1 MLQLREQPSASLCRM
16 SACWN
21 TALFLIIQCAV
32 LVSAGGTSAAQ
43 TTAAAAG
50 PSPLSFPPAQNWYVL
65 HELVRWHMAL
75 IRRSRDGP
83 DGPWSSFLLRVGTP
97 AQDVRV
103 LISSASQATWVV
115 IPEGCGKRDPT
126 SCSDDRGALF
136 NYNQSSTWAQNGLY
150 EIWNEQNLGLSGNG
164 LWGNDTLGLAVQGS
178 GGPTLQNQVVAGI
191 VTDNFY
197 LGMFGVNPKP
207 TNYTTFTSDPQDS
220 YMTTLKKQKL
230 IPSIS
235 FGYTAGAAYR
245 LKKVLGSLTL
255 GGYDSSRFIP
265 NPLSVSFATDND
277 RDTIIGIQSIKS
289 TNQNG
294 TTNSLLTQGILVY
307 VDTTIPY
314 IWLPLE
320 ACKAFEKAFGLT
332 WDKSSELYLVDDA
345 LHTDLLAQNATVDFT
360 LGNGISGGQT
370 VDITLPYASFDL
382 IAKYPLVNN
391 TSNYFPLKR
400 ASNETQYTLGRT
412 FLQEA

>member
-1 MLQLREQPSASLCRM
+1 
-16 SACWN
+16 
-21 TALFLIIQCAV
+21 
-32 LVSAGGTSAAQ
+32 
-43 TTAAAAG
+43 
-50 PSPLSFPPAQNWYVL
+50 
-65 HELVRWHMAL
+65 MAL
-75 IRRSRDGP
+75 TRSCRDGP

-103 LISSASQATWVV
+103 LVSSASQAIWVV
-115 IPEGCGKRDPT
+115 TPQGCGKRDPT
-126 SCSDDRGALF
+126 SCSDDRGGLF
-136 NYNQSSTWAQNGLY
+136 NSNKSSTWAQNGMY
-150 EIWNEQNLGLSGNG
+150 EIWNEQNLGMSEKG
-164 LWGNDTLGLAVQGS
+164 LWGNETVGLAVQGS

-207 TNYTTFTSDPQDS
+207 TNHTTFASGPQDS
-220 YMTTLKKQKL
+220 YMTGLKKQNL
-230 IPSIS
+230 IPSTS
-235 FGYTAGAAYR
+235 FGYTAGAPYR

-277 RDTIIGIQSIKS
+277 RDTVIGIQSIKA

-294 TTNSLLTQGILVY
+294 TTSSLLTQGILAY

-320 ACKAFEKAFGLT
+320 ACIAFEKAFGLT
-332 WDKSSELYLVDDA
+332 WDKNSELYLVDDA
-345 LHTDLLAQNATVDFT
+345 LHTNLLAQNATVGFT
-360 LGNGISGGQT
+360 LGNGVSGGQT

-400 ASNETQYTLGRT
+400 AANATQYTLGRT